1 MDDKE
6 VLEDAHWKGWL
17 NEKGL
22 NIILK
27 VSLLI
32 LESTFIKA
40 SKNDRSNLSRL

>member
-40 SKNDRSNLSRL
+40 SKRTRGGIRCQ